1 MKDWKTLYSNL
12 PSEELDKIAVL
23 RVMECTNGIIQYAH
37 RDNASYK
44 LSIEETRRAMKFSM
58 SSIKN
63 LQIPLKEETLTFA
76 PETQE
81 LLREARDYYTKGMK
95 RNDDEEGKSE
105 HATDKVRTHRGTH
118 LPLLPGQ
125 LAVEGFPG
133 RYEHGNQNQ
142 GCNDVE
148 VELSKHSS
156 IEQEFSDED

>member
-81 LLREARDYYTKGMK
+81 LLREARDYYTRGMK
-95 RNDDEEGKSE
+95 RNDDDAYAEFMRISKESARACGMERIIKAQKLFEE
-105 HATDKVRTHRGTH
+105 
-118 LPLLPGQ
+118 
-125 LAVEGFPG
+125 
-133 RYEHGNQNQ
+133 
-142 GCNDVE
+142 
-148 VELSKHSS
+148 
-156 IEQEFSDED
+156 

>member
-95 RNDDEEGKSE
+95 RNDDEAYAEFM
-105 HATDKVRTHRGTH
+105 RI
-118 LPLLPGQ
+118 
-125 LAVEGFPG
+125 
-133 RYEHGNQNQ
+133 
-142 GCNDVE
+142 
-148 VELSKHSS
+148 SKESARACGMERIIKAQKL
-156 IEQEFSDED
+156 IEEQVDDIPTQTVDED

>member
-76 PETQE
+76 PEKI
-81 LLREARDYYTKGMK
+81 A
-95 RNDDEEGKSE
+95 
-105 HATDKVRTHRGTH
+105 
-118 LPLLPGQ
+118 
-125 LAVEGFPG
+125 
-133 RYEHGNQNQ
+133 
-142 GCNDVE
+142 
-148 VELSKHSS
+148 
-156 IEQEFSDED
+156 

>member
-37 RDNASYK
+37 RDNTSYK

-76 PETQE
+76 SETQE

-95 RNDDEEGKSE
+95 RNDDGAYAEFMKISKESARACGMERIVKAQKLIEEQVDDIPTQTIVWG
-105 HATDKVRTHRGTH
+105 
-118 LPLLPGQ
+118 
-125 LAVEGFPG
+125 VEYLMQF
-133 RYEHGNQNQ
+133 
-142 GCNDVE
+142 
-148 VELSKHSS
+148 
-156 IEQEFSDED
+156 F